1 MAFFPVM
8 EHENVSS
15 HKAHIGTLGKIF
27 TCTCVLVH
35 TSHMRVRC
43 MHAYDCVDACTPVCP
58 HPPFLVNWDGSVLKS
73 NIPGQHCLPPSNG
86 GNIRIWIFYCWN
98 CHVSMN
104 RLHTADWLINTS
116 VYEMLDCNKRPW
128 NAKFKMVETQA
139 LTLVW
144 KYLNVSRC
152 LYFSNKISV
161 ADKIVTKMAF
171 ILNVLSSSSA
181 LVFCRKRYKNRRT
194 ENFRIFFFFN
204 PSRKRNPILRII
216 RNQNPIISQ
225 YFASTTR

>member
-1 MAFFPVM
+1 M
-8 EHENVSS
+8 
-15 HKAHIGTLGKIF
+15 
-27 TCTCVLVH
+27 
-35 TSHMRVRC
+35 HMT
-43 MHAYDCVDACTPVCP
+43 VDACTPVCP

-161 ADKIVTKMAF
+161 GRQNSHKNGIYIERFKFLFRSCVLQEKIQEQ
-171 ILNVLSSSSA
+171 
-181 LVFCRKRYKNRRT
+181 KNG
-194 ENFRIFFFFN
+194 
-204 PSRKRNPILRII
+204 KL
-216 RNQNPIISQ
+216 
-225 YFASTTR
+225 

>member
-1 MAFFPVM
+1 MDRNQTYLGNIAYRQVM
-8 EHENVSS
+8 EATSEYESFIVET
-15 HKAHIGTLGKIF
+15 AMYQWID
-27 TCTCVLVH
+27 CTQQ
-35 TSHMRVRC
+35 
-43 MHAYDCVDACTPVCP
+43 
-58 HPPFLVNWDGSVLKS
+58 
-73 NIPGQHCLPPSNG
+73 I
-86 GNIRIWIFYCWN
+86 
-98 CHVSMN
+98 
-104 RLHTADWLINTS
+104 DWLIHQC
-116 VYEMLDCNKRPW
+116 MKCCNKRPW
-128 NAKFKMVETQA
+128 NAMFKMVETQA

-161 ADKIVTKMAF
+161 DDKIVTKMAF

-204 PSRKRNPILRII
+204 LSRKRNPILRII